1 MFYISFFRKI
11 IKIKNVKIKFLIYCL
26 VSAAIIWILI
36 SVFSKETGVH
46 IILPVIA
53 VIYLTGVHW
62 FIDISSCSE
71 IWRILLCLL
80 CSAGLGLISGIIA
93 FKLWTY
99 KERWMA
105 RKSSEYLP
113 QSKLNLWNLIGF
125 LGITLPIVF
134 YIQFSISCFILPFLE
149 R

>member
-1 MFYISFFRKI
+1 MNKISD
-11 IKIKNVKIKFLIYCL
+11 IKNNFKIKFLIYGS

-46 IILPVIA
+46 IILPVFA
-53 VIYLTGVHW
+53 VIYLTVVHW

-105 RKSSEYLP
+105 QKSSEYLP

-134 YIQFSISCFILPFLE
+134 YIPFSISCFILPFLE